1 MAKSE
6 IELLQAI
13 KNGQYEAIE
22 KVYLQNRKK
31 FVSWAQQR
39 FNVNNQDLE
48 DVWQETILIFFENV
62 KNGRLLILKSKL
74 STYLFS
80 IGKIILLNNH
90 KKAKRTTYTEMFP
103 EEEDVL
109 MDDFEIKLNNEA
121 SVVTALELLGGE
133 CKKILISRFYMGN
146 TIDNIKVELG
156 MKNNNVVSASI
167 SRCLSRLKDIINA
180 NSNKDVRK

>member
-13 KNGQYEAIE
+13 KNGQYDAIE
-22 KVYLQNRKK
+22 MVYLQNRKK
-31 FVSWAQQR
+31 FFSWAQQR

-90 KKAKRTTYTEMFP
+90 KKAIRTTFVDMFP

-109 MDDFEIKLNNEA
+109 MDELEIERNNEV
-121 SVVTALELLGGE
+121 SVETAMELLGGE
-133 CKKILISRFYMGN
+133 CKKILISKFYMSS
-146 TIDNIKVELG
+146 TIDMIKVEFG

-167 SRCLSRLKDIINA
+167 SRCLKRLKDIINA
-180 NSNKDVRK
+180 NFKKDVRK

>member
-1 MAKSE
+1 MDSMMPLKRYIYKTGINSSVGHNKDLTS
-6 IELLQAI
+6 II
-13 KNGQYEAIE
+13 RTWRMYGK
-22 KVYLQNRKK
+22 KPYL
-31 FVSWAQQR
+31 
-39 FNVNNQDLE
+39 
-48 DVWQETILIFFENV
+48 FFENV

-109 MDDFEIKLNNEA
+109 MDDFEIKLNNEI

-133 CKKILISRFYMGN
+133 CKKILISRFYME
-146 TIDNIKVELG
+146 IL
-156 MKNNNVVSASI
+156 
-167 SRCLSRLKDIINA
+167 
-180 NSNKDVRK
+180 

>member
-13 KNGQYEAIE
+13 KNGQYDAIE
-22 KVYLQNRKK
+22 MVYLQNRKK
-31 FVSWAQQR
+31 FFSWAQQR

-80 IGKIILLNNH
+80 IGKI
-90 KKAKRTTYTEMFP
+90 
-103 EEEDVL
+103 VL
-109 MDDFEIKLNNEA
+109 IK
-121 SVVTALELLGGE
+121 GGVL
-133 CKKILISRFYMGN
+133 KILRRFLCRRTM
-146 TIDNIKVELG
+146 IHI
-156 MKNNNVVSASI
+156 
-167 SRCLSRLKDIINA
+167 
-180 NSNKDVRK
+180 